1 MPEYGITET
10 GLHIKRFDT
19 ILSEINAFQTE
30 GFGVQVGANTRS
42 FLNTLNTSV
51 ADKIAE
57 LWELGADIYHNL
69 SPMSAEGAAL
79 DNAVQFGGNSR
90 EKARSTYY
98 PIHCECTE
106 GITLDEETLIES
118 DTNPAIKF
126 LSAEERTISRSSFNK
141 AKVKVVSTQ
150 PGEAYTVAL
159 NGTLYSYTCKAQD
172 GPEAILGGLRDLI
185 LADEAEAFTASV
197 DSENVLLIIEAAD
210 VESENSM
217 LLTDNLTTESV
228 TAIISFASEE
238 PGEVSLPNGA
248 ITKIVTAP
256 TGFLSCTN
264 LCGYV
269 AGRLLETDVE
279 LRQSYVDKIF
289 SRSSRMTDS
298 IRSAIL
304 ANCAG
309 VTAAQVYENRTNETD
324 SEGRPPHSVE
334 AVVDGGSNSD
344 IAEQILAT
352 VSAGIT
358 TYGSVS
364 VDVPGEDD
372 DMIEV
377 CFNRPTY
384 IYCWFK
390 VTLTISKAS
399 LVPANYAELVETAI
413 VDAMSQVENGE
424 DVVPQQQ
431 FLPAIYEQVPGISY
445 IDVSIYTTTSASEGQ
460 PSSYPL
466 RSVEIT
472 NRQRAMTSST
482 RIEVALDD

>member
-10 GLHIKRFDT
+10 GLRIKRFDT

-210 VESENSM
+210 VESENFM

>member
-10 GLHIKRFDT
+10 GLRIKRFDT

-197 DSENVLLIIEAAD
+197 DGENVLLVIEAAD

-472 NRQRAMTSST
+472 NRQRVMTSST

>member
-10 GLHIKRFDT
+10 GLRIKRFDT

-42 FLNTLNTSV
+42 FLNVLNTGV

-159 NGTLYSYTCKAQD
+159 NGTLYSYTCKTQD

>member
-10 GLHIKRFDT
+10 GLRIKRFDT

-172 GPEAILGGLRDLI
+172 GPDAILGGLRDLI

>member
-10 GLHIKRFDT
+10 GLRIKRFDT

-126 LSAEERTISRSSFNK
+126 LSAEERTISRPSFNK

>member
-10 GLHIKRFDT
+10 GLRIKRFDT

-159 NGTLYSYTCKAQD
+159 NGTLYSYTCKAQE

-197 DSENVLLIIEAAD
+197 DGENVLLVIEAAD

>member
-10 GLHIKRFDT
+10 GLRIKRFDT

-431 FLPAIYEQVPGISY
+431 LLPAIYEQVPGISY

>member
-10 GLHIKRFDT
+10 GLRIKRFDT

-42 FLNTLNTSV
+42 FLNVLNTGV

-126 LSAEERTISRSSFNK
+126 LSAEERTISRSAFNK

-150 PGEAYTVAL
+150 AGEAYTVAL

-185 LADEAEAFTASV
+185 LADEVEAFTASV

>member
-10 GLHIKRFDT
+10 GLRIKRFDT

-126 LSAEERTISRSSFNK
+126 LSAEDRTISRSSFNK

-159 NGTLYSYTCKAQD
+159 NGTLYSYTCKVQD

-197 DSENVLLIIEAAD
+197 DSENVLLVIEAAD

>member
-10 GLHIKRFDT
+10 GLRIKRFDT

-197 DSENVLLIIEAAD
+197 DGENVLLVIEAAD

-399 LVPANYAELVETAI
+399 AVPANYAELVETAI

-445 IDVSIYTTTSASEGQ
+445 IDVAIYTTTSASEGQ

>member
-10 GLHIKRFDT
+10 GLRIKRFDT

-197 DSENVLLIIEAAD
+197 DGENVLLVIEAAD

-248 ITKIVTAP
+248 ITKIITAP

-390 VTLTISKAS
+390 VTLTISKSS

>member
-10 GLHIKRFDT
+10 GLRIKRFDT

-197 DSENVLLIIEAAD
+197 DGENVLLVIEAAD

-377 CFNRPTY
+377 CFNRPIY

>member
-10 GLHIKRFDT
+10 GLRIKRFDT

-217 LLTDNLTTESV
+217 LLTDSLTTESV

>member
-10 GLHIKRFDT
+10 GLRIKRFDT

-445 IDVSIYTTTSASEGQ
+445 IYVSIYTTTSASEGQ

>member
-10 GLHIKRFDT
+10 GLRIKRFDT

-197 DSENVLLIIEAAD
+197 DSENVLLVIEAAD

-238 PGEVSLPNGA
+238 PGEVFLPNGA

-399 LVPANYAELVETAI
+399 AVPANYAELVETAI

-472 NRQRAMTSST
+472 NRQRAMTSSA

>member
-10 GLHIKRFDT
+10 GLRIKRFDT

-248 ITKIVTAP
+248 ITKIVTAL

>member
-10 GLHIKRFDT
+10 GLRIKRFDT

-197 DSENVLLIIEAAD
+197 DGENVLLVIEAAD

-445 IDVSIYTTTSASEGQ
+445 IDVSIYTTTSASGGQ

>member
-1 MPEYGITET
+1 VPEYGITET
-10 GLHIKRFDT
+10 GLRIKRFDT
-19 ILSEINAFQTE
+19 ILSEINSFQTE

-197 DSENVLLIIEAAD
+197 DGENVLLVIEAAD

>member
-10 GLHIKRFDT
+10 GLRIKRFDT

-51 ADKIAE
+51 ADKVAE

-197 DSENVLLIIEAAD
+197 DSENVLLVIEAAD

>member
-10 GLHIKRFDT
+10 GLRIKRFDT

-42 FLNTLNTSV
+42 FMNVLNTSV

-197 DSENVLLIIEAAD
+197 DGENVLLVIEAAD

>member
-1 MPEYGITET
+1 M
-10 GLHIKRFDT
+10 
-19 ILSEINAFQTE
+19 
-30 GFGVQVGANTRS
+30 QVGANTRS
-42 FLNTLNTSV
+42 FLNVLNTGV

-126 LSAEERTISRSSFNK
+126 LSAEERTISRSAFNK

>member
-10 GLHIKRFDT
+10 GLRIKRFDT

-126 LSAEERTISRSSFNK
+126 LSAEERTISRSAFNK

-150 PGEAYTVAL
+150 AGEAYTVAL
-159 NGTLYSYTCKAQD
+159 NGTLYSYTCQAQD

-197 DSENVLLIIEAAD
+197 DSENVLLVIEAAD

>member
-10 GLHIKRFDT
+10 GLRIKRFDT

-141 AKVKVVSTQ
+141 SKVKVVSTQ

-197 DSENVLLIIEAAD
+197 DGENVLLVIEAAD

>member
-10 GLHIKRFDT
+10 GLRIKRFDT
-19 ILSEINAFQTE
+19 ILSEINTFQTE

-126 LSAEERTISRSSFNK
+126 LSAEERTLSRYSFNK
-141 AKVKVVSTQ
+141 AKVKVSTQ
-150 PGEAYTVAL
+150 PGEAYSVAL
-159 NGTLYSYTCKAQD
+159 NGTLYSYPCKAQD

>member
-10 GLHIKRFDT
+10 GLRIKRFDT

-197 DSENVLLIIEAAD
+197 DGENVLLVIEAAD

-269 AGRLLETDVE
+269 AGHLLETDVE

>member
-172 GPEAILGGLRDLI
+172 GPDAILGGLRDLI

>member
-10 GLHIKRFDT
+10 GLRIKRFDT

>member
-10 GLHIKRFDT
+10 GLRIKRFDT

-159 NGTLYSYTCKAQD
+159 NGTLYSYTCKVQD

-197 DSENVLLIIEAAD
+197 DGENVLLVIEAAD

>member
-10 GLHIKRFDT
+10 GLRIKRFDT

-159 NGTLYSYTCKAQD
+159 NGTLYSYTCKVREGA
-172 GPEAILGGLRDLI
+172 EAILGGLRDLI

-197 DSENVLLIIEAAD
+197 DSENVLLVIEAAD

>member
-10 GLHIKRFDT
+10 GLRIKRFDT

-42 FLNTLNTSV
+42 FLNVLNTGV

>member
-10 GLHIKRFDT
+10 GLRIKRFDT

-210 VESENSM
+210 VESENPM